1 MKCIGGDG
9 VLQTNFEKPLI
20 EAFQRYSVI
29 FLPVSLPVFMITKK
43 IKVNL
48 LRLNKI

>member
-29 FLPVSLPVFMITKK
+29 FLPVSLPDYDTCINTCERFA
-43 IKVNL
+43 
-48 LRLNKI
+48 